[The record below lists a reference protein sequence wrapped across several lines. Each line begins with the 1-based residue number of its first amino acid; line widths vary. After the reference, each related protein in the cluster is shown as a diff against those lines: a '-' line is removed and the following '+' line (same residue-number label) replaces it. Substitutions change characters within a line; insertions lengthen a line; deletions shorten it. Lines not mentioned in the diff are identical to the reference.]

1 MSNSKIMTT
10 RYSDEDLMIF
20 KNLIDTKLEKA
31 ETDLKFMLNQIQ
43 EINEA
48 KDSEGDWMDDTTTS
62 NDLQMLYTMV
72 NRHQKHIQDL
82 NKALLRIQNKS
93 YGICIITN
101 ELIDKR
107 RLMAV
112 LTTTK
117 SLAAKTNIA
126 LTASTDKMSRPSAA
140 IRKPGERKIIS
151 KIISPIP
158 SKSLTSNFEKD
169 IEEEEDLDNGF
180 DDNDF
185 DMIVQAN
192 EIELESED

>member
-1 MSNSKIMTT
+1 MINIKTITT
-10 RYSDEDLMIF
+10 RYSDEDLLIF
-20 KNLIDTKLEKA
+20 KNLIDSKLEKA
-31 ETDLKFMLNQIQ
+31 ETDLKFMLNQIE

-72 NRHQKHIQDL
+72 SRHQKHIHDL
-82 NKALLRIQNKS
+82 KNALLRIQNKS

-117 SLAAKTNIA
+117 SLAAKNNIA
-126 LTASTDKMSRPSAA
+126 LSASTDKTSKPSAA
-140 IRKPGERKIIS
+140 VKKTGERKIIS
-151 KIISPIP
+151 KIISPL
-158 SKSLTSNFEKD
+158 SVKASTSNLEREFD
-169 IEEEEDLDNGF
+169 AEDEDF
-180 DDNDF
+180 DENDF
-185 DMIVQAN
+185 DIIAQN
-192 EIELESED
+192 NKIELEPED